1 MSVTAVMRVLLER
14 VHSSRD
20 NNFSYRSHYD
30 SVHAD
35 VTVGVER
42 LPAGEL
48 GKLAD
53 SWGTGMLTPLPSF
66 PRKRES
72 SDLKGFCPRALA
84 VRSVAGVT
92 RGPPRPEAS
101 PRAGQRPEPRAAAGM
116 TVLYSEATFCRPL
129 YG

>member
-1 MSVTAVMRVLLER
+1 MLPLIGTSDAP
-14 VHSSRD
+14 SSR
-20 NNFSYRSHYD
+20 
-30 SVHAD
+30 
-35 VTVGVER
+35 
-42 LPAGEL
+42 L

-53 SWGTGMLTPLPSF
+53 SWGTGMLTHLPSF

-72 SDLKGFCPRALA
+72 SDLKGVCPWALA

-92 RGPPRPEAS
+92 RGPPRREACS
-101 PRAGQRPEPRAAAGM
+101 RAGQRPEPRAAAGM

>member
-14 VHSSRD
+14 VHSSKD

-30 SVHAD
+30 SVHAN

-53 SWGTGMLTPLPSF
+53 SWGTGMLTPLPTF
-66 PRKRES
+66 PRKRRAS
-72 SDLKGFCPRALA
+72 GNPATSKGSRLA
-84 VRSVAGVT
+84 AKPVLGPARGRT
-92 RGPPRPEAS
+92 RGLRPE
-101 PRAGQRPEPRAAAGM
+101 
-116 TVLYSEATFCRPL
+116 
-129 YG
+129 